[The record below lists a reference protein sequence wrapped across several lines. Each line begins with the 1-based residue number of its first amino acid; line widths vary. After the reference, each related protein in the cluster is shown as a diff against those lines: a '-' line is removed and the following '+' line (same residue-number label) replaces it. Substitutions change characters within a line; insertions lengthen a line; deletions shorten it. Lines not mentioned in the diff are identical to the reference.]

1 MSLHRL
7 LPSFAL
13 FALLAGCQPMPTRP
27 VAAAPAAPAQTS
39 VAAPVAGPND
49 GLDATLWMQS
59 SVEYRLVA
67 GQTWRSALTQLDR
80 AIKTPA
86 WDALTN
92 EDRDAPAAGLP
103 PAVIVDVDDTVLD
116 VSAYAARLVKGDR
129 SHDEALWQQWAK
141 EETARPVPGALEF
154 ARAAAARGVTLIY
167 ITNRAPE
174 LAPATLEN
182 LRKLGFPLK
191 DDSQLL
197 TRASA
202 LEGCQQVGSEKTC
215 LRRQVGRHYRVLL
228 QIGDQL
234 GDLLTIANNTP
245 EGREEAVRP
254 YLAWVGE
261 RWFVLPNPTYGS
273 WESALYGDDRN
284 LSPDERRAR
293 KRAALRD

>member
-1 MSLHRL
+1 MPLHRL
-7 LPSFAL
+7 LPAFTVV
-13 FALLAGCQPMPTRP
+13 ALLVACQPLPTHP
-27 VAAAPAAPAQTS
+27 VAAAPAAAP
-39 VAAPVAGPND
+39 VAAPAPVAGPND
-49 GLDATLWMQS
+49 GLNAALWMQA

-80 AIKTPA
+80 AIKTPT
-86 WDALTN
+86 WDALTT
-92 EDRDAPAAGLP
+92 EDRDTPAVGLP

-116 VSAYAARLVKGDR
+116 TSTYEARLVKGDLN
-129 SHDEALWQQWAK
+129 HDESLWQQWVK
-141 EETARPVPGALEF
+141 QETARPVPGALEF

-167 ITNRAPE
+167 ITNRVPE

-191 DDSQLL
+191 DDTQLL
-197 TRASA
+197 TRNFVV
-202 LEGCQQVGSEKTC
+202 EGCEQVGSQKTC
-215 LRRQVGRHYRVLL
+215 QRRQVGRHYRILL
-228 QIGDQL
+228 QLGDQL
-234 GDLLTIANNTP
+234 DDLLTLTSNTP

-254 YLAWVGE
+254 YLSWVGE

-273 WESALYGDDRN
+273 WESALYGDDHD